1 MPTSKRNRVVPLSK
15 VAKKGFNDRKAKL
28 FTRIHKYLKEYK
40 YCFAFSYKNM
50 TNMSM
55 NAIKDYFK
63 DSIFIVGKNK
73 VIQVALGKDGENKE
87 PKENSSQLSPFLKG
101 NCGLFFTNKD
111 PDDIIAYFKEYKCPY
126 FGNVGTIS
134 NQTVILKRGFDE
146 HMADFPPSM
155 EGQFR
160 QLGIKLK
167 LDNGKYCLLDDF
179 TVCEEGKP
187 LTPEQSK
194 MIKHLGIYMDE
205 FKIDIQAYLGENGQ
219 FEIVN
224 KNE

>member
-15 VAKKGFNDRKAKL
+15 VAKKGFNDRKTKL

-55 NAIKDYFK
+55 NALKEYFS

-73 VIQVALGKDGENKE
+73 VIQVALGKPDEDE
-87 PKENSSQLSPFLKG
+87 PKENSSKLSPYLKG

-111 PDDIIAYFKEYKCPY
+111 PDDIIQYFKEYKCPY

-146 HMADFPPSM
+146 HLADFPPSM
-155 EGQFR
+155 EGEFR
-160 QLGIKLK
+160 QLGLKIK
-167 LDNGKYCLLDDF
+167 LDNGKYCMLDDY

-205 FKIDIQAYLGENGQ
+205 FKIEMKAYLGDNGQ
-219 FEIVN
+219 FEIVQD
-224 KNE
+224 NE

>member
-55 NAIKDYFK
+55 NALKDYFK

>member
-55 NAIKDYFK
+55 NALKDYFK

-219 FEIVN
+219 FEIVK

>member
-1 MPTSKRNRVVPLSK
+1 MPKSKRNRVVPLSK

-40 YCFAFSYKNM
+40 YCFAFTYKNM

-55 NAIKDYFK
+55 NALKEYFK

-73 VIQVALGKDGENKE
+73 VIQVALGKDSENKE

-111 PDDIIAYFKEYKCPY
+111 PDDIIAYFKEYTCPY

-160 QLGIKLK
+160 QLGLKLK
-167 LDNGKYCLLDDF
+167 LDDGKYCLLDDF

-205 FKIDIQAYLGENGQ
+205 FKIEIQAYLGENGQ

>member
-55 NAIKDYFK
+55 NALKDYFK
-63 DSIFIVGKNK
+63 DSIFIVGNNK

>member
-1 MPTSKRNRVVPLSK
+1 MPTPKRNRVVPLSK

-55 NAIKDYFK
+55 NALKDYFK

>member
-1 MPTSKRNRVVPLSK
+1 M
-15 VAKKGFNDRKAKL
+15 
-28 FTRIHKYLKEYK
+28 
-40 YCFAFSYKNM
+40 
-50 TNMSM
+50 
-55 NAIKDYFK
+55 
-63 DSIFIVGKNK
+63 
-73 VIQVALGKDGENKE
+73 
-87 PKENSSQLSPFLKG
+87 
-101 NCGLFFTNKD
+101 
-111 PDDIIAYFKEYKCPY
+111 
-126 FGNVGTIS
+126 
-134 NQTVILKRGFDE
+134 ILKRGFDE